1 MEFNFKKFIQ
11 DNKLGPY
18 SKNQSKKQRL
28 NENIGGYLDLNPLKE
43 EMEEDYTGVQVPK
56 FPDTPG
62 EENPA
67 EMGDEEFGFDQDVDS
82 HLASLKKSVDM
93 LLDMGME
100 PVEVVDFVEKFV
112 TFSLR
117 MAGETT
123 EQNLF

>member
-28 NENIGGYLDLNPLKE
+28 DESIGGYLDLNPLE
-43 EMEEDYTGVQVPK
+43 EEKTGIGEEAYTGVQVPN
-56 FPDTPG
+56 FSDTPG

-82 HLASLKKSVDM
+82 HLASLKKSVDR

-112 TFSLR
+112 TSR
-117 MAGETT
+117 RDY
-123 EQNLF
+123 